1 MRKKSKFHAR
11 VFEFAPSKQ
20 YQKLLG
26 TIDSP
31 GELHTNMKIPITPF
45 LSNLPIKITVKY
57 LLMKYI

>member
-45 LSNLPIKITVKY
+45 LSN
-57 LLMKYI
+57 